1 MFAVSGQFS
10 KSVSLE
16 ANKVTVLSLVDSA
29 QQLPAV
35 AFEVDAALHYA
46 CLEFSPFA
54 AVFALASE
62 RNVQVFDASNG
73 NLLFTLPVENT
84 CSVAFSG
91 PTSLLS
97 ANSVDGT
104 VVETLLLSG
113 GAVKPNGSFVGDKKG
128 LHSICFGA
136 DTGLVA
142 AAKNKIYVFDPKA
155 EYKCVSKFTG
165 HDSPVVAMRF
175 LSNDGELVSCN
186 GKEIFVWPS
195 AGKNR
200 KAVAP
205 LFQLKLESREV
216 SMLYAGPALQL
227 GSGSASSSSSSSFVG
242 SVLAVWPGGE
252 ARVWQIPAGE
262 GEGGEDGGVL
272 AGSTNLS
279 GVLAAD
285 FGAKGSVLCLPSS
298 ACEELVLVSLF
309 EPKGKKHVLR
319 GEVDVLEAA
328 NNQLLASTASSK
340 ETTSTSTASA
350 KADKQRVARM
360 DHSQATAQPK
370 RLRKD
375 SQVDEEEDD
384 RPLLSRLQDYSNRLS
399 LTPSAAELA
408 LAAMPATTL
417 SVTLEQ
423 ALQTEEREKIEAVL
437 QNTDLIGATVQKLH
451 VNKLSALL
459 RELLS
464 RFVMASSP
472 ARYDQLLLWLNSI
485 LEQHGEFLSTSP
497 ECKAVLGEVYKV
509 NESRVLSFAS
519 LFRLKGKLDFTL
531 KRSSKQANAATTTTT
546 TTTAAVSG
554 PLVTVD
560 GMADD
565 DE

>member
-16 ANKVTVLSLVDSA
+16 ANKITVLSLVDSTQKN
-29 QQLPAV
+29 QQVPAIV
-35 AFEVDAALHYA
+35 FEVDATLQYA

-54 AVFALASE
+54 AMFALASE
-62 RNVQVFDASNG
+62 SNVQVFDASNG

-104 VVETLLLSG
+104 VTETLLLPSAQG
-113 GAVKPNGSFVGDKKG
+113 DGKPNGSFVGDKKG
-128 LHSICFGA
+128 LHSICFGME
-136 DTGLVA
+136 TGLVA
-142 AAKNKIYVFDPKA
+142 AAKNKIYVFDQKA

-216 SMLYAGPALQL
+216 SMLHVGPALQL
-227 GSGSASSSSSSSFVG
+227 GSSSFMG

-252 ARVWQIPAGE
+252 ARIWQIPSGE
-262 GEGGEDGGVL
+262 GGEGEDGGVL

-285 FGAKGSVLCLPSS
+285 FGASAVHGSVLCLPSS
-298 ACEELVLVSLF
+298 ACEELVLVPLF
-309 EPKGKKHVLR
+309 EQKGKKQLLR
-319 GEVDVLEAA
+319 GEVDVLEGVSA
-328 NNQLLASTASSK
+328 NLALATAVTK
-340 ETTSTSTASA
+340 VG
-350 KADKQRVARM
+350 DKLQQRVARV
-360 DHSQATAQPK
+360 DHSQPTAQPK

-375 SQVDEEEDD
+375 SQVDEEEDE

-437 QNTDLIGATVQKLH
+437 QNTDLVTATVQKLH

-485 LEQHGEFLSTSP
+485 LELHGEFLSTSP
-497 ECKAVLGEVYKV
+497 ECKAVLGEIYKV

-531 KRSSKQANAATTTTT
+531 TRCSKHAPTTTVAT
-546 TTTAAVSG
+546 SG

-560 GMADD
+560 GMV
-565 DE
+565 DEEE